1 MITLIII
8 IYDKNFSC
16 SKVEGF
22 IGSELLINSLR
33 LLGLILFLYYK
44 ILIHNRI
51 IKYLQYF
58 SFTRMKTNSRT
69 YLK

>member
-22 IGSELLINSLR
+22 IGSELLINPLR

-44 ILIHNRI
+44 ILITIELLNIYNIFH
-51 IKYLQYF
+51 L
-58 SFTRMKTNSRT
+58 
-69 YLK
+69 LE

>member
-16 SKVEGF
+16 SSVEGF
-22 IGSELLINSLR
+22 IGSELLINPLR

-44 ILIHNRI
+44 ILITIELLNIYNIFH
-51 IKYLQYF
+51 L
-58 SFTRMKTNSRT
+58 
-69 YLK
+69 LE